1 MLSCCGP
8 KEVVQSTIN
17 HGFARGLFFICTGDF
32 FFNGSRVIGFGM
44 IIPRSSTMSSTIPV
58 PREPRVL
65 QGEPS
70 SAGFL
75 LSATSRSYQ
84 NSVPVSDG
92 FWMFWMFERNQRF
105 LSHNP
110 ETYRLKTGNNYAIY
124 ILYIYT

>member
-1 MLSCCGP
+1 M
-8 KEVVQSTIN
+8 
-17 HGFARGLFFICTGDF
+17 
-32 FFNGSRVIGFGM
+32 
-44 IIPRSSTMSSTIPV
+44 
-58 PREPRVL
+58 L

-70 SAGFL
+70 SAGFV

-110 ETYRLKTGNNYAIY
+110 ETYRLKTGNNYDIY
-124 ILYIYT
+124 IYIIYTYIITYNYIYITHYDLMISP